1 MDMKA
6 VSAIQKFTD
15 SRASSAI
22 QSYAQAR
29 PATEPK
35 PEEAGMA
42 QAVQNVALDFAQTL
56 AESEEVAKTAMVGD
70 ADPHA
75 LVQALAQTEL
85 AVEAAVSV
93 RNKVVEAY
101 QEILRMPV

>member
-1 MDMKA
+1 MDVKSLFATQRYAASKPA
-6 VSAIQKFTD
+6 VDPGQTAQHSATERFTD
-15 SRASSAI
+15 TFKDFSA
-22 QSYAQAR
+22 
-29 PATEPK
+29 
-35 PEEAGMA
+35 
-42 QAVQNVALDFAQTL
+42 TL
-56 AESEEVAKTAMVGD
+56 AQSENIAKAAMTGG

-85 AVEAAVSV
+85 AVEAAVTV

>member
-6 VSAIQKFTD
+6 VSAIQSFKD
-15 SRASSAI
+15 ARASAAI
-22 QSYAQAR
+22 DSYAKAK
-29 PATEPK
+29 PATEPDR
-35 PEEAGMA
+35 EAASLPGSLGS
-42 QAVQNVALDFAQTL
+42 VAKSFAATL
-56 AESEEVAKTAMVGD
+56 AETEQIAKSSMIGD

-85 AVEAAVSV
+85 AVEAAVTV

>member
-1 MDMKA
+1 MDIKA
-6 VSAIQKFTD
+6 LSAIQKYAAAKPVTQAEPSQDAGGFVKVTQEF
-15 SRASSAI
+15 ASTL
-22 QSYAQAR
+22 R
-29 PATEPK
+29 TG
-35 PEEAGMA
+35 EE
-42 QAVQNVALDFAQTL
+42 T
-56 AESEEVAKTAMVGD
+56 AKASMMGG

-85 AVEAAVSV
+85 AVETAVTV

>member
-1 MDMKA
+1 MDVKSLFATQRYAASKPA
-6 VSAIQKFTD
+6 VDPAQNAQPSAVDSFTD
-15 SRASSAI
+15 
-22 QSYAQAR
+22 
-29 PATEPK
+29 TFK
-35 PEEAGMA
+35 
-42 QAVQNVALDFAQTL
+42 DFSTTL
-56 AESEEVAKTAMVGD
+56 AESENIAKAAMTGD

-85 AVEAAVSV
+85 AVEAAVTV

>member
-1 MDMKA
+1 MDVKSLFA
-6 VSAIQKFTD
+6 TQ
-15 SRASSAI
+15 
-22 QSYAQAR
+22 QYAANKT
-29 PATEPK
+29 ATAPK
-35 PEEAGMA
+35 DG
-42 QAVQNVALDFAQTL
+42 AQTSATQSFANTFQDFSTTL
-56 AESEEVAKTAMVGD
+56 SESEQIAKAAMAGD

>member
-1 MDMKA
+1 MDA
-6 VSAIQKFTD
+6 QNVTALRNYVS
-15 SRASSAI
+15 
-22 QSYAQAR
+22 AR
-29 PATEPK
+29 PATRPEPG
-35 PEEAGMA
+35 PGAAEALAG
-42 QAVQNVALDFAQTL
+42 VARDFAATL
-56 AESEEVAKTAMVGD
+56 RQGEEMSVAAMTGD

-85 AVEAAVSV
+85 AVETAVTV

>member
-1 MDMKA
+1 MDIKA
-6 VSAIQKFTD
+6 LSAIQKYAASKPVTQADPTQETSDFGKFTQEFAATLR
-15 SRASSAI
+15 SGEETAKAS
-22 QSYAQAR
+22 
-29 PATEPK
+29 
-35 PEEAGMA
+35 M
-42 QAVQNVALDFAQTL
+42 
-56 AESEEVAKTAMVGD
+56 MGD

-85 AVEAAVSV
+85 AVETAVTV

>member
-6 VSAIQKFTD
+6 VSAIQNFTNAR
-15 SRASSAI
+15 SSSAI
-22 QSYAQAR
+22 QSYQQAR
-29 PATEPK
+29 PATEPEQDYSSASESLGQIAK
-35 PEEAGMA
+35 
-42 QAVQNVALDFAQTL
+42 DFAATL
-56 AESEEVAKTAMVGD
+56 AESESIAKEAMVGD

>member
-1 MDMKA
+1 MDVKSLFA
-6 VSAIQKFTD
+6 TQ
-15 SRASSAI
+15 
-22 QSYAQAR
+22 QYAANK
-29 PATEPK
+29 PVTAPK
-35 PEEAGMA
+35 
-42 QAVQNVALDFAQTL
+42 
-56 AESEEVAKTAMVGD
+56 ESEQNSATASFADTFQDFSTTLSESEKIAKAAMAGD

>member
-1 MDMKA
+1 MDVKSLFA
-6 VSAIQKFTD
+6 TQ
-15 SRASSAI
+15 R
-22 QSYAQAR
+22 YAATK
-29 PATEPK
+29 PVTEPL
-35 PEEAGMA
+35 EIA
-42 QAVQNVALDFAQTL
+42 QPSMGESFSNTLKDFSTTL
-56 AESEEVAKTAMVGD
+56 AESENIAKAAMSGD

-85 AVEAAVSV
+85 AVEAAVTV